1 MGLARRIIPVLLMR
15 GGELVKGKMF
25 DSSRVVGHIQQA
37 ADIYQARG
45 VDELVVLDVA
55 ATRNCLPP
63 DFGLIRRLTSKCFMP
78 VAAGGGIRSVAH
90 VRDMLANGADKVVI
104 GTAALVKQNLVA
116 QCADKF
122 GSQAITVAVDCRYDG
137 NGWFVTSHSGTQVWL
152 RSPVDFAK
160 EMEKQGA
167 GELIVTGILNEGM
180 MGGYDYPLIRKIAR
194 AVNIPVIA
202 NGGCGSYEHMHKA
215 LRAGADAVAAGAA
228 FQFLD
233 MTPRGAAEYLAEKG
247 WETRL

>member
-1 MGLARRIIPVLLMR
+1 MALARRIIPVLLMR
-15 GGELVKGKMF
+15 GTDLVKGKMF
-25 DSSRVVGHIQQA
+25 DSTRVVGHIQQA

-45 VDELVVLDVA
+45 VDELVVLDVG
-55 ATRNCLPP
+55 ATPGGKHP
-63 DFGLIRRLTSKCFMP
+63 DIDLIRRLTDGCFMP
-78 VAAGGGIRSVAH
+78 VAAGGGIRTIDD
-90 VRDMLANGADKVVI
+90 VRNLLANGADKVVI
-104 GTAALVKQNLVA
+104 GTAALGDDRLIAK
-116 QCADKF
+116 CADKF
-122 GSQAITVAVDCRYDG
+122 GSQAVTVAVDCRYDG
-137 NGWFVTSHSGTQVWL
+137 HGWFVTSECGTKTWMW
-152 RSPVDFAK
+152 SPVAFAQ
-160 EMEKQGA
+160 EMESQGA

-180 MGGYDYPLIRKIAR
+180 MGGYDLPLIRKIAR

-215 LRAGADAVAAGAA
+215 LKAGADAVAAGAA